1 MSLAANQKSARNTAV
16 PVYWPVIQLM
26 WTKGR
31 HVAAEMLD
39 RGQVTKAIS
48 TESIMEVGHIQ
59 KVQILSVKAI
69 DYENLPFNSLNSS
82 WKQRQLLTQGPL
94 FIYIAFKND

>member
-1 MSLAANQKSARNTAV
+1 M

-39 RGQVTKAIS
+39 RTGHERNLYIVHYGS
-48 TESIMEVGHIQ
+48 RSYTEGADIVSESNR
-59 KVQILSVKAI
+59 L
-69 DYENLPFNSLNSS
+69 
-82 WKQRQLLTQGPL
+82 
-94 FIYIAFKND
+94 